1 MQQPDASFVE
11 GVLQFFR
18 WLTEQTGI
26 DRAIAIVFASV
37 LLGMAWRIYTDRR
50 KDRDRAEELGERN
63 RTIQVLEREL
73 AYYKVR
79 ELAGTNGLSF
89 EEARRLVEAAGSQAL
104 RVHGPS
110 RSRSRR

>member
-18 WLTEQTGI
+18 WLAEQIGI
-26 DRAIAIVFASV
+26 GRAMGMVFAII
-37 LLGMAWRIYTDRR
+37 LLGMAWRLYTDRR
-50 KDRDRAEELGERN
+50 KDRDRAEELDERN

-89 EEARRLVEAAGSQAL
+89 EEARRLVESTGRQAL
-104 RVHGPS
+104 RVHGPP